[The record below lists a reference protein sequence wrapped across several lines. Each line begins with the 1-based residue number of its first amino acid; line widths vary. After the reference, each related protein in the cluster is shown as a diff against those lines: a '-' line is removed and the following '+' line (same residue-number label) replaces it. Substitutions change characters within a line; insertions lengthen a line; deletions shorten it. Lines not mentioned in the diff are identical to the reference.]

1 MSRARHNPATKGR
14 AMNLERYRLNNP
26 TLAGILDRV
35 ALIRGY
41 QAIVD
46 GLVSGRSG
54 MSVQVLNV
62 NEQTLTIGVPSA
74 AVASRFRF
82 EAPDLLARLH
92 KALEAHPGA
101 PRPASIRVRITTAG
115 VPARP
120 RPRNPDRPAS
130 QAGSL
135 ALHYLAEAQPGSDLA
150 RALER
155 LSRAIKPTPD

>member
-1 MSRARHNPATKGR
+1 
-14 AMNLERYRLNNP
+14 MNLERYRLNNP

-46 GLVSGRSG
+46 GLVPGRSG

-74 AVASRFRF
+74 AVASRLRF

-101 PRPASIRVRITTAG
+101 PRPADIRVRITSG
-115 VPARP
+115 RP
-120 RPRNPDRPAS
+120 PMRPKPRDHDRPAS
-130 QAGSL
+130 QAGSQ
-135 ALHYLAEAQPGSDLA
+135 ALHYLAEAQSGNDLS

-155 LSRAIKPTPD
+155 LSRAIKPTQD

>member
-1 MSRARHNPATKGR
+1 
-14 AMNLERYRLNNP
+14 MNLERYRQNNP

-46 GLVSGRSG
+46 GLVPGRSG

-62 NEQTLTIGVPSA
+62 SEQTLTIGVPNA
-74 AVASRFRF
+74 AAASRLRF

-101 PRPASIRVRITTAG
+101 PRPANIRVRITSGDSLAG
-115 VPARP
+115 QKP
-120 RPRNPDRPAS
+120 REHDRPPS
-130 QAGSL
+130 QVGSQ
-135 ALHYLAEAQPGSDLA
+135 ALHYLAEGQPGGDLS

-155 LSRAIKPTPD
+155 LSRAIKPTGD